1 MAKPISEHGKTK
13 AQPLPTVIF
22 FDTTIVLITALFKA
36 VIEVLVTTLF
46 IGLAVKDANALKIVN
61 LINSVY

>member
-1 MAKPISEHGKTK
+1 M
-13 AQPLPTVIF
+13 
-22 FDTTIVLITALFKA
+22 IVLITALFKA

-46 IGLAVKDANALKIVN
+46 IGLAVKDANVLKIVN